1 MYSFFEPELPPS
13 DALCI
18 PKMKPTDG
26 GRLHEERRAITKLS
40 NSKSNT
46 KSSHSKSQRPTQNS
60 GAGRRSSPET
70 TSWNVLDLK
79 KENYFSCAVN
89 RSRTSA
95 RYLLKSTDQVVALIK
110 ELAEHNSISP

>member
-1 MYSFFEPELPPS
+1 MYSFFEPELPS
-13 DALCI
+13 DAICI
-18 PKMKPTDG
+18 PKMKPNDG
-26 GRLHEERRAITKLS
+26 GRLPEERRAITKLA
-40 NSKSNT
+40 NSKSNA
-46 KSSHSKSQRPTQNS
+46 KSSHNKSQRPQNS

-95 RYLLKSTDQVVALIK
+95 RYLLKSTDQVVALLK
-110 ELAEHNSISP
+110 ELAEHNNNNNPH